1 MKSFVKNRA
10 ASEGC
15 IAECYVGDEVVSFV
29 ERYYGQTMRNERLPR
44 VDDNSN
50 HISSNTLFPAI
61 GKPVGAAQFHRLSP
75 VEMLQTHRHV
85 LCSTTVVHSQF
96 RSSSAIGQ
104 TLEGKEARTLTFSAS
119 PQ

>member
-61 GKPVGAAQFHRLSP
+61 GKPVGSVIWQLNLLIRRKRMRQLRRQP
-75 VEMLQTHRHV
+75 PP
-85 LCSTTVVHSQF
+85 
-96 RSSSAIGQ
+96 GD
-104 TLEGKEARTLTFSAS
+104 SAS
-119 PQ
+119 GICR

>member
-61 GKPVGAAQFHRLSP
+61 GKPVGACASFAVSLLLVTVP
-75 VEMLQTHRHV
+75 VV
-85 LCSTTVVHSQF
+85 SV
-96 RSSSAIGQ
+96 
-104 TLEGKEARTLTFSAS
+104 GKKNILDNIYCIN
-119 PQ
+119 